1 MISAYKAKKN
11 VKSVRD
17 KIYNKL
23 KNNKELFDY
32 IDKEVTSA
40 SNLGWQSATIN
51 RKHWYTYMESQV
63 EIEVFLSILETLGY
77 EHSITKSTKNLF
89 LYWGY

>member
-1 MISAYKAKKN
+1 MISAYEAKKN
-11 VKSVRD
+11 VKNARD

-40 SNLGWQSATIN
+40 SNLGLKSATIN
-51 RKHWYTYMESQV
+51 REHWYTYMESEV
-63 EIEVFLSILETLGY
+63 EIEVFLSALETLGY
-77 EHSITKSTKNLF
+77 EYTVTRSTKNLF
-89 LYWGY
+89 LYWD